1 MHKRVKYIPR
11 IIFIIEISLQ
21 SKLKYTNLKV
31 MHMGK
36 LTGKV
41 AIVTGSTSGM
51 GRDTAYVL
59 AGEGAKVVVVGRRE
73 DRAKEVVEKIKAD
86 GGEAIYV
93 VADMTNDEDVANIVD
108 KTVEEFGTVD
118 ILFNNAG
125 VITFKDTQ
133 AIDKEEW
140 NRVFQVNVYAPL
152 LLAQKVA
159 PIMKEKGEGYIINT
173 SSVAGT
179 AARWGVSAYT
189 ASKHAMN
196 GLTRALARDL
206 GPEIRVNAILP
217 GAIQTEMLDSAG
229 GADAVE
235 PMRLMSPLQRLGTG
249 NDIGNVVLF
258 LVTEQSAFLTG
269 QLIRVDGGIDC

>member
-1 MHKRVKYIPR
+1 
-11 IIFIIEISLQ
+11 
-21 SKLKYTNLKV
+21 
-31 MHMGK
+31 MGK

-73 DRAKEVVEKIKAD
+73 DRAKEVVEKIKDD

-196 GLTRALARDL
+196 GLTKALARDL

-235 PMRLMSPLQRLGTG
+235 PMKQMSPLKKLGSGT
-249 NDIGNVVLF
+249 DIGNVVVF
-258 LVTEQSAFLTG
+258 LATDQSAFMTG
-269 QLIRVDGGIDC
+269 QLIRVDGGVDC

>member
-1 MHKRVKYIPR
+1 
-11 IIFIIEISLQ
+11 
-21 SKLKYTNLKV
+21 
-31 MHMGK
+31 MGK
-36 LTGKV
+36 LKGKV

-51 GRDTAYVL
+51 GRDTAFLL
-59 AGEGAKVVVVGRRE
+59 AGEGAKVVIVGRRE

-86 GGEAIYV
+86 GGEAMYV

-125 VITFKDTQ
+125 IITYKDTQ
-133 AIDKEEW
+133 TIDKEEW

-159 PIMKEKGEGYIINT
+159 PIMKEKGAGHIVNT

>member
-1 MHKRVKYIPR
+1 
-11 IIFIIEISLQ
+11 
-21 SKLKYTNLKV
+21 
-31 MHMGK
+31 MGK
-36 LTGKV
+36 LDGKV

-51 GRDTAYVL
+51 GRETAYVL
-59 AGEGAKVVVVGRRE
+59 AEEGAKVVVVGRRE
-73 DRAKEVVEKIKAD
+73 ERAKEVVEKIKEN
-86 GGEAIYV
+86 GGEAMYV
-93 VADMTNDEDVANIVD
+93 VADMTNDEDVAGIVD
-108 KTVEEFGTVD
+108 KVVEEYGTVD

-125 VITFKDTQ
+125 VITFKNTME
-133 AIDKEEW
+133 IDKEEW

-152 LLAQKVA
+152 LLSQKVA

-229 GADAVE
+229 GADSVE
-235 PMRLMSPLQRLGTG
+235 PMRQMSPLQKLGEG
-249 NDIGNVVLF
+249 RDIGNVVLF
-258 LVTEQSAFLTG
+258 LATPQSGFLTG

>member
-1 MHKRVKYIPR
+1 MA
-11 IIFIIEISLQ
+11 
-21 SKLKYTNLKV
+21 KLD
-31 MHMGK
+31 
-36 LTGKV
+36 GKV

-51 GRDTAYVL
+51 GRDTAFVL
-59 AGEGAKVVVVGRRE
+59 AREGAKVVIVGRRE
-73 DRAKEVVEKIKAD
+73 ERAKEVVEKIKSD
-86 GGEAIYV
+86 GGEAMYV
-93 VADMTNDEDVANIVD
+93 VADMTNDEDVVNIVN

-125 VITFKDTQ
+125 VITFKNSLE
-133 AIDKEEW
+133 IDKEEW

-152 LLAQKVA
+152 LLAQTVA

-217 GAIQTEMLDSAG
+217 GAIKTEMLDSAG

-235 PMRLMSPLQRLGTG
+235 PMRLMSPLQKLGEG
-249 NDIGNVVLF
+249 EDIGNVVLF
-258 LVTEQSAFLTG
+258 LATPQSGFLTG